1 MQDYLLFSKILC
13 HMCSFRGQFVAFPF
27 VVLLN
32 GGIFSFF
39 NGLHGFRTFYFS
51 SKFLTEL
58 QYFWQG
64 LSTGG
69 HPKAGQMTESL
80 LHGQAERWGEAFGSA
95 LVSHCFNGH

>member
-32 GGIFSFF
+32 LGIFSFF
-39 NGLHGFRTFYFS
+39 NGVNGFMTGFYLS
-51 SKFLTEL
+51 SEFLTEL

-80 LHGQAERWGEAFGSA
+80 LHGWAEG
-95 LVSHCFNGH
+95 